1 MNVDRRPIFLAV
13 RELRGGQGFTVA
25 EVEILD
31 AAIDRA
37 FADVAANL
45 PASPPPTPPAFDEAA
60 FFDALRSTKAL
71 GPTLTADEVEGCQAI
86 VGACLAGGYG
96 LAWTAYALATAYHET
111 AATMRPIRE
120 YGRGKGR
127 RYGVPGK
134 HGQVGY
140 GRGYVQLTWDYN
152 YEKADTK
159 LGLGGRLIGN
169 YDLALD
175 AKIAADIMVRG
186 MAEGWFTGKKLAD
199 YLPGSG
205 AAGRPAFENSRRVI
219 NGTDKAALI
228 AGHALEFQR
237 ALQAGG
243 MA

>member
-1 MNVDRRPIFLAV
+1 MNVDRRPIFQAV
-13 RELRGGQGFTVA
+13 RELRGGEGFTVA
-25 EVEILD
+25 EVQLLD
-31 AAIDRA
+31 GAIDRA
-37 FADVAANL
+37 FATAA
-45 PASPPPTPPAFDEAA
+45 PAAA
-60 FFDALRSTKAL
+60 PLLELDRALFFDALRGSKAL
-71 GPTLTADEVEGCQAI
+71 GPTLSSDEVEGCQAI
-86 VGACLAGGYG
+86 VGACRAAGYG
-96 LAWTAYALATAYHET
+96 MAWTAYALATAYHET

-127 RYGVPGK
+127 RYGQPGK
-134 HGQVGY
+134 HGQVAY

-159 LGLGGRLIGN
+159 LGLGGRLTGN

-175 AKIAADIMVRG
+175 PKIAADIMVRG
-186 MAEGWFTGKKLAD
+186 MSEGWFTGKKLAD
-199 YLPGSG
+199 TLPR
-205 AAGRPAFENSRRVI
+205 AGPATRADFEKSRPTI

-243 MA
+243 WA

>member
-1 MNVDRRPIFLAV
+1 MNIDRRPIFQAV
-13 RELRGGQGFTVA
+13 RQLRAGQGFTVE
-25 EVEILD
+25 EVQLLD
-31 AAIDRA
+31 RAIDWA
-37 FADVAANL
+37 YGVA
-45 PASPPPTPPAFDEAA
+45 PAAPTPPPAPAQFNEAA
-60 FFDALRSTKAL
+60 FFDALRRTKAL

-86 VGACLAGGYG
+86 VGACRTAGYG
-96 LAWTAYALATAYHET
+96 LAWTAYALATAHHET

-127 RYGVPGK
+127 RYGVAGK

-152 YEKADTK
+152 YEKADVK
-159 LGLGGRLIGN
+159 LGLAGRLTSN

-175 AKIAADIMVRG
+175 PKIAADIMVRG
-186 MAEGWFTGKKLAD
+186 MAEGWFTGKKLGD
-199 YLPGSG
+199 YLPVSG
-205 AAGRPAFENSRRVI
+205 AATRAQFEPSRRII

-228 AGHALEFQR
+228 ASHALEFQP
-237 ALQAGG
+237 ALKAGG

>member
-1 MNVDRRPIFLAV
+1 MNIDRKQIFQAV
-13 RELRGGQGFTVA
+13 RELRGGQGFTLA
-25 EVEILD
+25 EVRLLD
-31 AAIDRA
+31 GAIDRA
-37 FADVAANL
+37 FAASAPVA
-45 PASPPPTPPAFDEAA
+45 PAPRAFDEAA
-60 FFDALRSTKAL
+60 FFDALRGSKAL
-71 GPTLTADEVEGCQAI
+71 GPTLSADEVEGCQAI
-86 VGACLAGGYG
+86 VGACRGAGYG
-96 LAWTAYALATAYHET
+96 LAWTAYALGTAYHET

-127 RYGVPGK
+127 RYGQPGK
-134 HGQVGY
+134 HGQVAY

-152 YEKADTK
+152 YEKADAK

-175 AKIAADIMVRG
+175 PKVAADIMVRG

-199 YLPGSG
+199 FLPASG
-205 AAGRPAFENSRRVI
+205 PANRTSFENSRRII
-219 NGTDKAALI
+219 NGTDKAQLI

-243 MA
+243 MN